1 MLTPLNRRELI
12 TVFHMDQCQ
21 RVREAL
27 DKAGI
32 QHQVKARSRVS
43 PSVFNMGVREHT
55 GMAFQSQDN
64 QYQYV
69 IYVKRSDWDHAR
81 HVMG

>member
-1 MLTPLNRRELI
+1 MLTPFNRRELI

-21 RVREAL
+21 RVRETL
-27 DKAGI
+27 DQAGI
-32 QHQVKARSRVS
+32 QYQVKARSRVS

-69 IYVKRSDWDHAR
+69 IYVKRSHWDHAR
-81 HVMG
+81 HVIG

>member
-1 MLTPLNRRELI
+1 MLPPFNRRELI
-12 TVFHMDQCQ
+12 TVFTMDQCQ
-21 RVREAL
+21 RAREAL
-27 DKAGI
+27 DQAGI
-32 QHQVKARSRVS
+32 PHRVKARSRVS